1 MQYDFLIV
9 GQGIAG
15 TTLAMELIAQGS
27 SVLVIDA
34 YNKSSSS
41 QVAAG
46 LFNPIAFRRVA
57 LGWKANE
64 CLKEVQRFYSFQE
77 ELTETHLFYPKDIL
91 RIHGSAEEVDIWKK
105 RSQDQEFSGLLS
117 ETLHEQDSPFYFQPF
132 GVSKVLGGGF
142 VDTRTWLSAVRRIFL
157 ARNILREE
165 HFEKQHLEI
174 LREGIQYREIRANKV
189 VFCEGA
195 DALQNPWFG
204 HLPFNLAKGDLV
216 IIHAPGL
223 PPEIFNGSIYG
234 IPLGEGVFRVG
245 STYEWEF
252 LNALPSIE
260 RAQEL
265 EEKLKNLIRV
275 PFKIIGHEAGI
286 RPTVKDRRPFL
297 GTHPVIKSLAIFNGL
312 GTKGVLLAPLLSKE
326 MASHLIH
333 GNELSDD
340 INIARL
346 LGRKSYS

>member
-46 LFNPIAFRRVA
+46 LYNPIAFRRVA

-64 CLKEVQRFYSFQE
+64 CLKEVRRFFSGQE

-91 RIHGSAEEVDIWKK
+91 RIHGSAEEVVIWNK
-105 RSQDQEFSGLLS
+105 RMQDPEFADLLG
-117 ETLHEQDSPFYFQPF
+117 ETTYEQDSPYYFQPF

-157 ARNILREE
+157 SRNILREE
-165 HFEKQHLEI
+165 HFEIGQLEI
-174 LREGIQYREIRANKV
+174 LSEGVQYKEIRANKV
-189 VFCEGA
+189 IFCEGA

-204 HLPFNLAKGDLV
+204 HLPFNLAKGDVV
-216 IIHAPGL
+216 IIHAPEL
-223 PPEIFNGSIYG
+223 PLEIFNGSIYG

-245 STYEWEF
+245 STYEWDF
-252 LNALPSIE
+252 SDALPSKD
-260 RAQEL
+260 RAIEL
-265 EEKLKNLIRV
+265 EDKLKSLIRV

-297 GTHPVIKSLAIFNGL
+297 GTHQDINSLAIFNGL
-312 GTKGVLLAPLLSKE
+312 GTKGVLLAPLLAKE
-326 MASHLIH
+326 MALHLIH

-340 INIARL
+340 VNIARL
-346 LGRKSYS
+346 LSRKSYS

>member
-15 TTLAMELIAQGS
+15 TTLAMDLIAQGS
-27 SVLVIDA
+27 NVLVIDA

-46 LFNPIAFRRVA
+46 LYNPIAFRRVA

-64 CLKEVQRFYSFQE
+64 CLKEVRRFYSGQE

-91 RIHGSAEEVDIWKK
+91 RIHGSAEEVVIWNK
-105 RSQDQEFSGLLS
+105 RMQDPEFSGLLGD
-117 ETLHEQDSPFYFQPF
+117 TIHEQDSPFYFQPF

-157 ARNILREE
+157 SRNILREE
-165 HFEKQHLEI
+165 HFEIRQLEI
-174 LREGIQYREIRANKV
+174 LREGVQYKEIRANKV
-189 VFCEGA
+189 IFCEGA

-204 HLPFNLAKGDLV
+204 HLPFNLAKGDVVL
-216 IIHAPGL
+216 IYAPDL

-234 IPLGEGVFRVG
+234 IPLGEGIFRVG
-245 STYEWEF
+245 STYEWDF
-252 LNALPSIE
+252 SDALPSKD
-260 RAQEL
+260 RANEL
-265 EEKLKNLIRV
+265 EEKLKNLIKV

-297 GTHPVIKSLAIFNGL
+297 GTHPDNNSLAIFNGM
-312 GTKGVLLAPLLSKE
+312 GTKGVLLAPLLAKE
-326 MASHLIH
+326 MALHLIH
-333 GNELSDD
+333 GTELSDD
-340 INIARL
+340 VNIARL
-346 LGRKSYS
+346 LSRKSYS

>member
-15 TTLAMELIAQGS
+15 TTLAMELIAQGA

-64 CLKEVQRFYSFQE
+64 CLKEVQRFYSGQE
-77 ELTETHLFYPKDIL
+77 ELTETHLFYPKEIL
-91 RIHGSAEEVDIWKK
+91 RIHGSAEEVSIWNK
-105 RSQDQEFSGLLS
+105 RMQAPEFAGLLG
-117 ETLHEQDSPFYFQPF
+117 ETFHEQDSPFYFQPF

-157 ARNILREE
+157 TRNILREE
-165 HFEKQHLEI
+165 HFEIHRLEI
-174 LREGIQYREIRANKV
+174 LSDGVQYKEIRANKV
-189 VFCEGA
+189 IFCEGA

-204 HLPFNLAKGDLV
+204 HLPFNLAKGDV
-216 IIHAPGL
+216 ILIHAPGL

-234 IPLGEGVFRVG
+234 IPLGDGVFRVG

-252 LNALPSIE
+252 SDALPSQE

-265 EEKLKNLIRV
+265 EEKLMNLIRV

-297 GTHPVIKSLAIFNGL
+297 GTHPDIKSLAIFNGL

-326 MASHLIH
+326 MALHLIH
-333 GNELSDD
+333 GTELSDD
-340 INIARL
+340 VNIARL
-346 LGRKSYS
+346 LSRKAIS

>member
-46 LFNPIAFRRVA
+46 LYNPIAFRRVA

-64 CLKEVQRFYSFQE
+64 CLKEVRRFYSGQE

-91 RIHGSAEEVDIWKK
+91 RIHGSAEEVVIWNK
-105 RSQDQEFSGLLS
+105 RMQDPEFADLLG
-117 ETLHEQDSPFYFQPF
+117 ETTYEQDSPYYFQPF

-157 ARNILREE
+157 SRNILREE
-165 HFEKQHLEI
+165 HFEIGQLEI
-174 LREGIQYREIRANKV
+174 LSEGVQYKEIRANKV
-189 VFCEGA
+189 IFCEGA

-204 HLPFNLAKGDLV
+204 HLPFNLAKGDVV
-216 IIHAPGL
+216 IIHAPEL
-223 PPEIFNGSIYG
+223 PLEIFNGSIYG

-245 STYEWEF
+245 STYEWDF
-252 LNALPSIE
+252 SDALPSKD
-260 RAQEL
+260 RAIEL
-265 EEKLKNLIRV
+265 EDKLKSLIRV

-297 GTHPVIKSLAIFNGL
+297 GTHQDINSLAIFNGL
-312 GTKGVLLAPLLSKE
+312 GTKGVLLAPLLAKE
-326 MASHLIH
+326 MALHLIH

-340 INIARL
+340 VNIARL
-346 LGRKSYS
+346 LSRKSYS